1 MNAREAV
8 DKLMDMHRQFV
19 CPKDT
24 VFIGIAE
31 LIQSQAN
38 TIKDMERKQAHGCTG
53 FLCSCDELER
63 SH

>member
-1 MNAREAV
+1 MDSEEAV
-8 DKLMDMHRQFV
+8 KVLMSMHRQFI

-24 VFIGIAE
+24 VFIAIAN
-31 LIQSQAN
+31 LVQSQAN
-38 TIKDMERKQAHGCTG
+38 TIKDMERKEAHGCTG